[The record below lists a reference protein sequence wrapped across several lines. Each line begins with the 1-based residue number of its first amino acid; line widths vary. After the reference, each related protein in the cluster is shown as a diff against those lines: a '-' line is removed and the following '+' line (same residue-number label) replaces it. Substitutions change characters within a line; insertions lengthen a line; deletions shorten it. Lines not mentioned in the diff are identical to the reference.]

1 MQRKK
6 QESAEIQT
14 GVLLKERV
22 NQVNSWFPNMY
33 ECKEV
38 TVFSENKS
46 RQIIIAYKQFLYK
59 YVIN

>member
-33 ECKEV
+33 ECQEV